1 MKKPILLFLFIFTS
15 ILNAQTDKLKIT
27 GTVVDAKGGGI
38 PAVNITSEDQNA
50 QTDIEGKYAI
60 NVKSSKSILRFT
72 SIGFEAQIVVVGK
85 NKVIDVKLLESKNVL
100 DEVVVIGYGTR
111 KKSLVTG
118 SISKYTNEKLD
129 EVAVSRLDQAL
140 QGKIAGVQVQNISSE
155 AGADPVITIR
165 GISSINAGASPLV
178 VVDGQPIPDGL
189 ASINMAD
196 VASVEILKDA
206 ASAAIYGSRGASG
219 VILIT
224 TKSGKTDKV
233 KYAFKYSSGLKSA
246 YETYPIMTTSEYVNL
261 LYKERAIR
269 ALPDDNPAPSTYF
282 ELNPTLNNLIYN
294 GSASLSATNNVL
306 AGYIVEQTLL
316 GGKGYKYQDEVLQTA
331 EFKNIQ
337 LSATGGTK
345 SMRYFISG
353 GYQGDEG
360 IMLKSNFEKFNF
372 RAKMDIELS
381 KKAKLSF
388 NLNPS
393 YSTKQTPSDNL
404 TDFWRYP
411 SWLPAVHNEATAKFV
426 RDQNTNYPNIQ
437 AGDYAHPRHFIDLLF
452 KGEYPDGSP
461 LIMPDN
467 LPYSGL
473 PITGSPSNSAQN
485 NPMATILSKD
495 INAKSYGLQS
505 GATLSYNLLPGLD
518 FKTMATLYMKYD
530 TKLDW
535 ANRNADG
542 DGIVSKGI
550 YYNNSYLDL
559 LTENTLNYK
568 KEFDNHSFDVLLG
581 YTAQKTKTTKTQT
594 TGLDYPSDDIRTLN
608 NAVFIDKAGTY
619 GSENQIGLI
628 SYLGRVN
635 YAFKSKYLLSASYR
649 TDGSSYFGPGNKWGS
664 FPAASIGWVAN
675 KEKFLSKVDW
685 LNKLTF
691 RGSYGV
697 SGNNRILDFGFSN
710 LLSPANYSFGPV
722 TGTQTSGQAITSTI
736 IPNEDITWEST
747 FQSNVGVDLSMLNN
761 KINLTVDA
769 YKSLTDKLLLQ
780 QATMSFTGVPLA
792 WNNIGSLDNKGFEI
806 ELSTSNIKTKSFK
819 WATTA
824 NLAHTENKVRELGNE
839 KYLRN
844 QGERTEIYQTKV
856 GDPLVQFF
864 GFKTDGVWLSDADIS
879 NSGLTSPFY
888 ALFRQGGL
896 KIVDVNGDKII
907 NNDDR
912 TIIGNPYP
920 DFTWGMT
927 NTFNY
932 KAVDLSFTWQ
942 GVQGG
947 ELINGDPNYGET
959 KSRNLN
965 YTANRWLS
973 PENPGDGKTPY
984 ESIGFNW
991 LLTDYVVEDASYFAL
1006 REVNIGYTLPN
1017 TFCKQVGLS
1026 SVRLYSS
1033 GQNLFF
1039 HSAKGYRG
1047 INSEGR
1053 SNSGPY
1059 ASAIVAGY
1067 QRGSFPIAKT
1077 IVFGIDIN
1085 F

>member
-1 MKKPILLFLFIFTS
+1 MF
-15 ILNAQTDKLKIT
+15 
-27 GTVVDAKGGGI
+27 
-38 PAVNITSEDQNA
+38 
-50 QTDIEGKYAI
+50 
-60 NVKSSKSILRFT
+60 
-72 SIGFEAQIVVVGK
+72 
-85 NKVIDVKLLESKNVL
+85 
-100 DEVVVIGYGTR
+100 
-111 KKSLVTG
+111 
-118 SISKYTNEKLD
+118 
-129 EVAVSRLDQAL
+129 
-140 QGKIAGVQVQNISSE
+140 
-155 AGADPVITIR
+155 
-165 GISSINAGASPLV
+165 
-178 VVDGQPIPDGL
+178 
-189 ASINMAD
+189 
-196 VASVEILKDA
+196 
-206 ASAAIYGSRGASG
+206 
-219 VILIT
+219 
-224 TKSGKTDKV
+224 
-233 KYAFKYSSGLKSA
+233 
-246 YETYPIMTTSEYVNL
+246 
-261 LYKERAIR
+261 
-269 ALPDDNPAPSTYF
+269 
-282 ELNPTLNNLIYN
+282 
-294 GSASLSATNNVL
+294 
-306 AGYIVEQTLL
+306 
-316 GGKGYKYQDEVLQTA
+316 
-331 EFKNIQ
+331 
-337 LSATGGTK
+337 
-345 SMRYFISG
+345 
-353 GYQGDEG
+353 
-360 IMLKSNFEKFNF
+360 
-372 RAKMDIELS
+372 
-381 KKAKLSF
+381 
-388 NLNPS
+388 
-393 YSTKQTPSDNL
+393 
-404 TDFWRYP
+404 
-411 SWLPAVHNEATAKFV
+411 
-426 RDQNTNYPNIQ
+426 
-437 AGDYAHPRHFIDLLF
+437 
-452 KGEYPDGSP
+452 
-461 LIMPDN
+461 
-467 LPYSGL
+467 
-473 PITGSPSNSAQN
+473 
-485 NPMATILSKD
+485 
-495 INAKSYGLQS
+495 
-505 GATLSYNLLPGLD
+505 
-518 FKTMATLYMKYD
+518 
-530 TKLDW
+530 
-535 ANRNADG
+535 
-542 DGIVSKGI
+542 
-550 YYNNSYLDL
+550 
-559 LTENTLNYK
+559 
-568 KEFDNHSFDVLLG
+568 
-581 YTAQKTKTTKTQT
+581 
-594 TGLDYPSDDIRTLN
+594 
-608 NAVFIDKAGTY
+608 
-619 GSENQIGLI
+619 
-628 SYLGRVN
+628 
-635 YAFKSKYLLSASYR
+635 
-649 TDGSSYFGPGNKWGS
+649 
-664 FPAASIGWVAN
+664 
-675 KEKFLSKVDW
+675 
-685 LNKLTF
+685 
-691 RGSYGV
+691 
-697 SGNNRILDFGFSN
+697 FGFSN

>member
-1 MKKPILLFLFIFTS
+1 MKKPILFFLLIFTS
-15 ILNAQTDKLKIT
+15 IIYSQSNDLNVT
-27 GTVVDAKGGGI
+27 GTVIDAKGESI
-38 PAVNITSEDQNA
+38 PGVTITFEDKSVT
-50 QTDIEGKYAI
+50 TDIEGKYSI
-60 NVKSSKSILRFT
+60 NVKNSKSLLRFT
-72 SIGFEAQIVVVGK
+72 FIGYEPQIVTVGK
-85 NKVIDVKLLESKNVL
+85 NKKIDIKLVESNTVL
-100 DEVVVIGYGTR
+100 DDVVVIGYGTR

-155 AGADPVITIR
+155 AGADPVISIR

-246 YETYPIMTTSEYVNL
+246 YETYPIMTTTEYVNL
-261 LYKERAIR
+261 LYKEREIK
-269 ALPDDNPAPSTYF
+269 ALTTDTYF
-282 ELNPTLNNLIYN
+282 SANPTYNNLIFTGDAKQSGTDN
-294 GSASLSATNNVL
+294 IL
-306 AGYIVEQTLL
+306 AGYIVEQTML
-316 GGKGYKYQDEVLQTA
+316 GGKGYDYQDEVLQTA

-353 GYQGDEG
+353 GFQGDEG

-393 YSTKQTPSDNL
+393 YSTKESPSDNL

-411 SWLPAVHNEATAKFV
+411 SWLPAVHNDLTVAFV
-426 RDQNTNYPNIQ
+426 RQNPKWAGIKV
-437 AGDYAHPRHFIDLLF
+437 GDYAHPRHFIDLLYDESST
-452 KGEYPDGSP
+452 KW
-461 LIMPDN
+461 
-467 LPYSGL
+467 PYGIPEDL
-473 PITGSPSNSAQN
+473 TLDRTKIFASPSNSTQN
-485 NPMATILSKD
+485 NPMATLLNKD
-495 INAKSYGLQS
+495 INAKTYGLQS
-505 GATLSYNLLPGLD
+505 GANLYYNLLPGLD

-542 DGIVSKGI
+542 DGIVNKGV

-594 TGLDYPSDDIRTLN
+594 TGLDYPTDDIKTLN
-608 NAVFIDKAGTY
+608 SALFIDKAGTY

-649 TDGSSYFGPGNKWGS
+649 TDGSSYFGPGRKWGS
-664 FPAASIGWVAN
+664 FPAASVGWVAN
-675 KEKFLSKVDW
+675 KEKFLSNVNW

-722 TGTQTSGQAITSTI
+722 TGTQTSGQTQTSSI
-736 IPNEDITWEST
+736 LSNEDITWEST
-747 FQSNVGVDLSMLNN
+747 FQYNVGLDLSLFKNR
-761 KINLTVDA
+761 INLTVDA

-780 QATMSFTGVPLA
+780 QANMSFTGVPLA
-792 WNNIGSLDNKGFEI
+792 WNNIGSLDNKGFEF
-806 ELSTSNIKTKSFK
+806 ELSTINIKSKRFK
-819 WATTA
+819 WTTSA
-824 NLAHTENKVRELGNE
+824 NLSHTENKVRELGNE

-864 GFKTDGVWLSDADIS
+864 GFKTDGVWLSAEDIT
-879 NSGLTSPFY
+879 NSGLTTELPS
-888 ALFRQGGL
+888 LFKPGGL
-896 KIVDVNGDKII
+896 KLVDINGDKII

-920 DFTWGMT
+920 DFTWGVT
-927 NTFNY
+927 NTISY

-959 KSRNLN
+959 KSRNRN
-965 YTANRWLS
+965 YNSNRWLS
-973 PENPGDGKTPY
+973 PSSPGDGKTPY

-1006 REVNIGYTLPN
+1006 REVNMGYTLSP
-1017 TFCKQVGLS
+1017 TLVKSIGLS
-1026 SVRLYSS
+1026 NLRLYAS

-1047 INSEGR
+1047 INAEGR

-1077 IVFGIDIN
+1077 IVIGLDIN